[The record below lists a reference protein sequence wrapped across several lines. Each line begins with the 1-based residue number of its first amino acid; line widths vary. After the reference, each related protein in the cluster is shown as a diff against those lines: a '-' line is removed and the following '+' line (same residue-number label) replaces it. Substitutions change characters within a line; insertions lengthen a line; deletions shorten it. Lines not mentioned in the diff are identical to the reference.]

1 MEQFAKTLPLD
12 TVNLILE
19 YQGYHNCR
27 NGKYICRLQ
36 LDDTYDEVKRRSIIK
51 SNQISF
57 TKITNGYLYKYIIYT
72 KIYTGKIH
80 WYMDKYR
87 FYWKNPNKRNGMG
100 SYLSKSIHYVF
111 EHNEKQHLPVIQV

>member
-1 MEQFAKTLPLD
+1 MERLIKTLPIEL
-12 TVNLILE
+12 VYLILE
-19 YQGYHNCR
+19 YQGYHNWR

-36 LDDTYDEVKRRSIIK
+36 LDDTYDKVKRRSIIQ

-57 TKITNGYLYKYIIYT
+57 TKITNGYLYKYIICT
-72 KIYTGKIH
+72 QIYSGKIH

-87 FYWKNPNKRNGMG
+87 LYWQNPNKKNRMA